1 MIQGGPDVSRRKYD
15 DDFKREAVELLLSGG
30 KELKPLAVDLGVCP
44 ATLRY
49 WRDRYLRERNP
60 QGPPRGP
67 APADSAEELRRLRR
81 ENETLKRQRDIL
93 KKALGILS
101 EQSPEGMP

>member
-1 MIQGGPDVSRRKYD
+1 MSRRKYD
-15 DDFKREAVELLLSGG
+15 DDFKRDAVELLLSGG
-30 KELKPLAVDLGVCP
+30 KELKPLAMDLGVCP

-49 WRDRYLRERNP
+49 WRDKYLREQNL

-67 APADSAEELRRLRR
+67 APAESAEEVRRLRR
-81 ENETLKRQRDIL
+81 EIETLKRQRDIL

-101 EQSPEGMP
+101 EQSPERMP

>member
-1 MIQGGPDVSRRKYD
+1 MSRRKYD
-15 DDFKREAVELLLSGG
+15 DEFKRDAVELLLRGG
-30 KELKPLAVDLGVCP
+30 KDLKPLARDLGVYP
-44 ATLRY
+44 ATLRE
-49 WRDRYLRERNP
+49 WRDRYLRERDS

-81 ENETLKRQRDIL
+81 EVETLKRQRDIL